1 MMRGGAVSLMIWL
14 MTTTMVTGQDL
25 VFEETFSTDP
35 IAEGR
40 LVVHDGDAGRFVY
53 DETNDLMTASYDTDL
68 ATARLIHDLGE
79 SFTHEDNFTI
89 TFDFEILSVGF
100 FADPCASAQIAMG
113 AMNSA
118 TTGTDRAGGTGG
130 DAFDIVTFDYFPN
143 VTAFGGPS
151 LGPASI
157 NTDTGAA
164 YFDHLDFEF
173 GPETNMSVEGSL
185 PMDTTLTAEI
195 VYDSCTRIMT
205 LTVADSVGP
214 MAINTDGAG
223 NVFGGLD
230 GDETTIQTI
239 NTMPFVI
246 DSVGILLWEDT
257 YGGAACTGPTVHA
270 DVEVTHIRFEGT
282 HFNQAARSDRDS
294 DGDVDGVDFSIFAS
308 CFNKAGNPP
317 RMLGCNT
324 DAAQAFDYDCDG
336 DVDGVDFSIFASC
349 FNKAGNPPRT
359 IGCSSGV

>member
-1 MMRGGAVSLMIWL
+1 MRGSLVGLMIFL
-14 MTTTMVTGQDL
+14 GTSTTGQGQDL
-25 VFEETFSTDP
+25 VWEETFSTDP
-35 IAEGR
+35 VAGGR
-40 LVVHDGDAGRFVY
+40 MVVHDGDAGRFVY
-53 DETNDLMTASYDTDL
+53 SAANDLMTASYDTDL

-79 SFTHEDNFTI
+79 SFTHEDDFTI
-89 TFDFEILSVGF
+89 TFDLKILSSGF

-151 LGPASI
+151 LGPAFI

-173 GPETNMSVEGSL
+173 GPETNMSVEGAL
-185 PMDTTLTAEI
+185 PLDTTLTVE
-195 VYDSCTRIMT
+195 VDYDSCARMST
-205 LTVADSVGP
+205 LTVTNSVG
-214 MAINTDGAG
+214 ALVINTDGAG

-230 GDETTIQTI
+230 GDDTTIQTI
-239 NTMPFVI
+239 NTLPFVI
-246 DSVGILLWEDT
+246 DSVGILMWEDT
-257 YGGAACTGPTVHA
+257 FGSLACIGPTVEA
-270 DVEVTHIRFEGT
+270 DVEVTRIRFEGT
-282 HFNQAARSDRDS
+282 HLNQAARSDHDD

-308 CFNKAGNPP
+308 CFNKAGNAP
-317 RMLGCNT
+317 RTLGCNP
-324 DAAQAFDYDCDG
+324 AAAEGFDYDCDG

-359 IGCSSGV
+359 IGCSGGG